1 MDFLTSLQRAFL
13 FTDLHGLPHTTPTSL
28 LPTDR
33 HGLPHTTP
41 TSLSHYRSTRTSSH
55 HSNEPF
61 SLQIYTDFLT
71 PLQRAFLP
79 TYLHGLAHT
88 TPTSLSPNISTR
100 TSSHHSNEPFS
111 QHIYTDF
118 LPPFQRAFLPTYLHG
133 LPHTI
138 PTSLSPTDLHGFS
151 PCAATWVSP
160 KRPTGTFSH
169 ANQTD
174 IFRTIVIWTLP
185 DSVLIHRGLAFVI
198 SIRPG
203 LSLNHSE

>member
-1 MDFLTSLQRAFL
+1 M
-13 FTDLHGLPHTTPTSL
+13 
-28 LPTDR
+28 
-33 HGLPHTTP
+33 
-41 TSLSHYRSTRTSSH
+41 
-55 HSNEPF
+55 
-61 SLQIYTDFLT
+61 DFLT

-79 TYLHGLAHT
+79 TDLHGLPHT

-118 LPPFQRAFLPTYLHG
+118 LTPFQRAFL
-133 LPHTI
+133 
-138 PTSLSPTDLHGFS
+138 PTDLHGFS